1 MRHGVWR
8 GVWKGFLLIA
18 LLAGVFAM
26 STAQAAMPYTDPQ
39 GRFSFTVPDGY
50 TQEMSPQAPA
60 GATVAIFSTQSPA
73 GARFTLTTVDD
84 PTNAQTSV
92 DILTAQ
98 TLQQLAQGFNIPDV
112 EVSTQGIFPIKVGS
126 ADAREY
132 VFRGTVPGTTT
143 KVRGAMVVALRG
155 TVAYST
161 LFTSLDADFNTMADQ
176 CTPVLATFA
185 FAGEQASGTGA
196 IVLPAGPTAT
206 PKNIAG

>member
-1 MRHGVWR
+1 MRHGVW
-8 GVWKGFLLIA
+8 KAFLLVG

-26 STAQAAMPYTDPQ
+26 STAQAAMPYMDPQ
-39 GRFSFTVPDGY
+39 GRFSFTIPDGY
-50 TQEMSPQAPA
+50 AQETMSPQAPA
-60 GATVAIFSTQSPA
+60 GVTVAIFSTQALP

-84 PTNAQTSV
+84 PANTQTTV
-92 DILTAQ
+92 DVLTAQ
-98 TLQQLAQGFNIPDV
+98 TLQQLTQGINIPDI
-112 EVSTQGIFPIKVGS
+112 EVSTQGIFPLRVGS

-143 KVRGAMVVALRG
+143 KVRGAMVVALKG
-155 TVAYST
+155 TVAYSI
-161 LFTSLDADFNTMADQ
+161 LFTSLDGDFNTMADQ

-206 PKNIAG
+206 PKNIAGAG